1 MQSVEERKLRD
12 ILRKNPGS
20 LLELLQLGK
29 LLIDKGR
36 LEGASGALPIL
47 LRAVMRMES
56 GHPLAGSKWGT
67 VTEVYLR
74 LGREK
79 RALIGA
85 QKALML
91 SSIRDR
97 EIQRRMWR
105 VIRDACERLNLSLM
119 WNEDAATPSKGDI
132 LATLAEAFNQL
143 GEYDRAVDIG
153 GFIDETLNA
162 PSPRAFNAIGYAYRE
177 LGNTEASERA
187 YAFAQRL
194 FLKENGY
201 PKPTLRKTMPPKEE
215 ERKTS

>member
-1 MQSVEERKLRD
+1 MQSAEERKLRD

-20 LLELLQLGK
+20 LLELLQLGR
-29 LLIDKGR
+29 LLIDEGR
-36 LEGASGALPIL
+36 LEGSSGALPVL
-47 LRAVMRMES
+47 LRSVMRMES
-56 GHPLAGSKWGT
+56 RHPLAGPKWGT
-67 VTEVYLR
+67 VAEVYLR
-74 LGREK
+74 LGRK
-79 RALIGA
+79 KQALIAA
-85 QKALML
+85 QKALIL

-105 VIRDACERLNLSLM
+105 VIREACESLNLSFI
-119 WNEDAATPSKGDI
+119 WDEDTATPSKGDI

-177 LGNTEASERA
+177 LGNIEASERA
-187 YAFAQRL
+187 YAFAQYL
-194 FLKENGY
+194 FIQEHGY